1 MTKLKITG
9 LKLVVGFVL
18 LLVIIGGVLRSQCP
32 SATDRANAITMEDIQ
47 RSGERYKRAKALGVL
62 RQQLEASRPDSPE
75 RDAIIDAMIATFDP
89 AIQARMRAL
98 TSRGDRLDAI
108 KIEIQKDTANAIA
121 KTKAMEPHF
130 WCK

>member
-32 SATDRANAITMEDIQ
+32 SAIDRANAITMEDVQ
-47 RSGERYKRAKALGVL
+47 RSADGYKRAKALGVL
-62 RQQLEASRPDSPE
+62 GQQLEASRPDSPE

-108 KIEIQKDTANAIA
+108 KIEIQKDTANAVA
-121 KTKAMEPHF
+121 ETKAMEPHF
-130 WCK
+130 WCR